1 MLNDT
6 LANALCITL
15 NAEKARKNT
24 VDIRPTSKIIEQVLN
39 ILNERGYVGS
49 NERIKEIGGEKIV
62 LNLLGKIN
70 KCGAIKPR
78 LSIKFADI
86 EKFEKRYLPASGFGL
101 LIISTPQ
108 GIITNEEARKKR
120 IGGKLLAYCY

>member
-15 NAEKARKNT
+15 NAEKARKD
-24 VDIRPTSKIIEQVLN
+24 VVEIRPTSKMIEKVLT
-39 ILNERGYVGS
+39 ILNEQGYVGGH
-49 NERIKEIGGEKIV
+49 EKEVVIGGQKIV

-86 EKFEKRYLPASGFGL
+86 GKFEKRYLPADGFGV

-108 GIITNEEARKKR
+108 GIITNEEARKKK
-120 IGGKLLAYCY
+120 IGGTLLAYCY

>member
-15 NAEKARKNT
+15 NAEKARKST
-24 VDIRPTSKIIEQVLN
+24 VEIRPTSKIIENVLT
-39 ILNERGYVGS
+39 ILNEKGYVGS
-49 NERIKEIGGEKIV
+49 HEKEIVIGGQRII

-86 EKFEKRYLPASGFGL
+86 GKFEKRYLPADGFGFL
-101 LIISTPQ
+101 VISTPQ
-108 GIITNEEARKKR
+108 GIITNEEARTKK
-120 IGGKLLAYCY
+120 IGGTLLAYCY